1 MVAVRKTRKQIEKEK
16 AKQAKHYEFIKD
28 YRGDVGSAYRLEENK
43 RRIMNRVAK
52 GARPHVP
59 SMIKFDITLED
70 VNDLRLVHGL
80 EPLVMNVPY
89 FLLTRRNRAESRREA
104 EDDFVPDVSEVR
116 DEYRPP
122 ADGEVNQNVTFADV
136 QRQAQGEFTGAYDAM
151 SIARWMRSNPRQATA
166 KRDGNVTATTVK
178 TQFGLPN
185 SEKTGLLYKFMAYL
199 GDEYAEDVRLVLRR
213 AALQHIRD
221 RINAPRRN
229 VQKNP
234 RNEFKDLAST
244 KLEFNTVL
252 IVLRNYPPFKK
263 DYETD
268 QRFKDAYNALDRV
281 ATETEVK
288 VQAIK
293 LQNPKKQLPVMD
305 WNRVVAA
312 IKRKFPDG
320 LGQESIYID
329 MYDEAVFRDDLGSLF
344 VDTSTQYQ
352 VPQVGNK
359 AQINSIKK
367 NTLFL
372 PNDSTRKNMKQA
384 LLVLVDY
391 KTVKVYDKR
400 VFEFSVA
407 LTKRLMKWWGK
418 RKTESPNEIY
428 LFGHGKMSKWI
439 GEMLDAAGITNR
451 GNANVN
457 YLRRSYRT
465 TAEKSITS
473 EAEREQL
480 AFKFMH
486 SPFASLK
493 YIRELEDVSDLSAE
507 AIELTK
513 DRKYRNQLA
522 KE

>member
-1 MVAVRKTRKQIEKEK
+1 
-16 AKQAKHYEFIKD
+16 
-28 YRGDVGSAYRLEENK
+28 
-43 RRIMNRVAK
+43 
-52 GARPHVP
+52 
-59 SMIKFDITLED
+59 
-70 VNDLRLVHGL
+70 
-80 EPLVMNVPY
+80 
-89 FLLTRRNRAESRREA
+89 
-104 EDDFVPDVSEVR
+104 
-116 DEYRPP
+116 
-122 ADGEVNQNVTFADV
+122 
-136 QRQAQGEFTGAYDAM
+136 
-151 SIARWMRSNPRQATA
+151 
-166 KRDGNVTATTVK
+166 
-178 TQFGLPN
+178 
-185 SEKTGLLYKFMAYL
+185 
-199 GDEYAEDVRLVLRR
+199 
-213 AALQHIRD
+213 
-221 RINAPRRN
+221 
-229 VQKNP
+229 
-234 RNEFKDLAST
+234 
-244 KLEFNTVL
+244 
-252 IVLRNYPPFKK
+252 
-263 DYETD
+263 
-268 QRFKDAYNALDRV
+268 
-281 ATETEVK
+281 
-288 VQAIK
+288 
-293 LQNPKKQLPVMD
+293 
-305 WNRVVAA
+305 
-312 IKRKFPDG
+312 
-320 LGQESIYID
+320 
-329 MYDEAVFRDDLGSLF
+329 
-344 VDTSTQYQ
+344 
-352 VPQVGNK
+352 
-359 AQINSIKK
+359 
-367 NTLFL
+367 
-372 PNDSTRKNMKQA
+372 MKQA